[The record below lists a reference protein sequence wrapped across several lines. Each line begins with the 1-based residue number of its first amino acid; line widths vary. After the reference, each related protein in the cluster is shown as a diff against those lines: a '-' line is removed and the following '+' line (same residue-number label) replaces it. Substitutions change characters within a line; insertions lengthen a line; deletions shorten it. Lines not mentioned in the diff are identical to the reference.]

1 MKVNLEGSYVRD
13 ERKYLKRW
21 NLRAWRRIS
30 SETPVGD
37 RVEIQPDESQAHE
50 KTPGLA
56 RNNGFSLHAGV
67 AVPASDRRR
76 LERLCRYVGRPPVA
90 SERLSELADG
100 RLLYELRHRWRDGT
114 THVAFEPL
122 ELIDRLAA
130 LIPPP
135 RFHTVRYHGVLASRS
150 KHRAQVVP
158 KLTEPAARP
167 PCAAGTC
174 APERGE
180 APQST
185 DLRTR
190 PANRAQETGGA
201 EGRAP
206 RTRKAATRSPAC
218 LRADSS
224 PAGRESVMPR
234 PRASRPSRYYSWSE
248 LMQRVFEIDVL
259 ECPSCKASPMRILAA
274 IHPPTTTR
282 AILNSLGLPTRAPP
296 VTPAQ
301 PVPQDWS
308 LAEPS
313 VNRYPAVRRPAA

>member
-1 MKVNLEGSYVRD
+1 M
-13 ERKYLKRW
+13 
-21 NLRAWRRIS
+21 LRF
-30 SETPVGD
+30 GD
-37 RVEIQPDESQAHE
+37 RVEIHCDETHANE
-50 KTPGLA
+50 KTTGLA

-67 AVPASDRRR
+67 AVPANDRRR

-158 KLTEPAARP
+158 QVTEPAARP

-180 APQST
+180 APQFT
-185 DLRTR
+185 DPRTR
-190 PANRAQETGGA
+190 PASRSRETGGA
-201 EGRAP
+201 GGRAA
-206 RTRKAATRSPAC
+206 RTRTAASRSPASVP
-218 LRADSS
+218 ADAS
-224 PAGRESVMPR
+224 PAGRESVMVR
-234 PRASRPSRYYSWSE
+234 PRSSRPSRYYSWSE

-308 LAEPS
+308 LAEPC
-313 VNRYPAVRRPAA
+313 VNRYRVVRRPAA